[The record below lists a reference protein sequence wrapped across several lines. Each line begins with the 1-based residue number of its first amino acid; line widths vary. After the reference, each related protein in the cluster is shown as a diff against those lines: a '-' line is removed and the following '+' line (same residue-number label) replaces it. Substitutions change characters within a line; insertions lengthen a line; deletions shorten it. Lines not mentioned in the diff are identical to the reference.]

1 MTHVSPCA
9 MLSLKIKVGSK
20 MQIYKQT
27 DSKSVCVCVC
37 VGGGGGGS
45 CTFKHS
51 GRGAVDA
58 NL

>member
-1 MTHVSPCA
+1 MTHASPCA

-27 DSKSVCVCVC
+27 DSKSVCVW
-37 VGGGGGGS
+37 GGS

>member
-27 DSKSVCVCVC
+27 DSKSVCVCV
-37 VGGGGGGS
+37 GGALARLSTVAGE
-45 CTFKHS
+45 
-51 GRGAVDA
+51 
-58 NL
+58 L